1 MDSTRL
7 VYSTEKGSIC
17 PSCQRPSS
25 QCKCK
30 KKKPSS
36 QTSIK
41 YDGIIRIC
49 REVKGRKGKT
59 VTTLSGFEKVV
70 ISAGGIGTPVI
81 LRASGLK
88 RAGYDFFFDP
98 LIGVRGTVKDI
109 DVPTSE
115 IPMTA
120 GVHIEE
126 EGYMMTDMA
135 HPFATTAMFVCD
147 CSVIP
152 EAWGLPPTTTI
163 IGLGKHLAKYLSP

>member
-59 VTTLSGFEKVV
+59 VTTVSGFEIDDNELKE
-70 ISAGGIGTPVI
+70 I
-81 LRASGLK
+81 ASRLK
-88 RAGYDFFFDP
+88 RKCGTGGSVKDGVIIIQGDHRETLRLEIKSQGY
-98 LIGVRGTVKDI
+98 TVKFD
-109 DVPTSE
+109 
-115 IPMTA
+115 
-120 GVHIEE
+120 G
-126 EGYMMTDMA
+126 G
-135 HPFATTAMFVCD
+135 
-147 CSVIP
+147 
-152 EAWGLPPTTTI
+152 
-163 IGLGKHLAKYLSP
+163 